1 MAGGLQA
8 AGERGKGGDLRR
20 EDDRR
25 TLPAMDPGLYA
36 AFVAATVA
44 LIVLPG
50 PNVGVIVATS
60 LRHGRRA
67 GLVTVAG
74 TSAAMLP
81 QLLLVVLGLTGALS
95 LTGHLFEW
103 VRWAG
108 VAYLL
113 ALGIVAWRSPDSD
126 PVEGQLPAPPSR
138 SLLLRGAVVSLTN
151 PKTLLF
157 YGAFFP
163 QFVTPGPNIAD
174 QLVLL
179 AVTFLSVVTLLDCG
193 WAMLAARLQ
202 RILAGSGSVRRRME
216 GGLYMAAAALLA
228 GTRRVA

>member
-1 MAGGLQA
+1 
-8 AGERGKGGDLRR
+8 
-20 EDDRR
+20 
-25 TLPAMDPGLYA
+25 MDPGLYL

-44 LIVLPG
+44 LIALPG

-74 TSAAMLP
+74 TSAAMVP
-81 QLLLVVLGLTGALS
+81 QLALVVLGLTGALS
-95 LTGHLFEW
+95 VAGHLFEW

-108 VAYLL
+108 VAYLVV
-113 ALGIVAWRSPDSD
+113 LGVVAWRAPDDGSAEG
-126 PVEGQLPAPPSR
+126 PVPVRPTR

-163 QFVTPGPNIAD
+163 QFVTPGPDIGE
-174 QLVLL
+174 QLALL
-179 AVTFLSVVTLLDCG
+179 AVTFLSIATVLDCG
-193 WAMLAARLQ
+193 WAMLAARL
-202 RILAGSGSVRRRME
+202 RPILAGRGSVRRRVE

-228 GTRRVA
+228 GARRTA